1 MTRPGSGNLALIGC
15 SLGEN
20 IMTINLPRIIESY
33 VEIDVLFCAN
43 ELEILILASIL

>member
-33 VEIDVLFCAN
+33 VDAGNRHDLK
-43 ELEILILASIL
+43 SITV